1 MGIKWVQMLPSDS
14 ARARTSS
21 KQRKSEVF
29 GLNLKHTSTVSTSQ
43 ARYVMRRNDKEN
55 ICWRRDGRTIGGLKP
70 PRNLKSRK
78 KMGPRPSKDKVHK
91 DKVKKYL

>member
-1 MGIKWVQMLPSDS
+1 MLPSDS

-21 KQRKSEVF
+21 KQRKPEVF

-43 ARYVMRRNDKEN
+43 ARYIMRRNDKEN

-78 KMGPRPSKDKVHK
+78 KWGHALPKIRFIKIRLRNTFKGNFR
-91 DKVKKYL
+91 Y